1 MALRLAAL
9 ALAAA
14 QVAPTPTPAEE
25 FERIKHAL
33 PGLSFEEAQALFAEA
48 EPAPAKGFPQE
59 KIEHM
64 VVLFVENRAADH
76 IFGCMLGDHPEFDG
90 IPTRADGAQWK
101 LMPTAPGSGADC
113 GAGESCVNVSCGTAE
128 WVCKTGAAN
137 LTTRMFNAS
146 QLPVKHAISQN
157 FAIMNKMFTSVPGP
171 SWPNHN
177 FAQSATSCG
186 TSSNVMYNACGGK
199 TTQFPQ
205 MTIYDSLKLA
215 NVPFAIFVND
225 VSTAAPSAPCSA
237 GSEDAACTDMR
248 PADQHVVRRRL
259 PRLGH
264 QQQGHPGR
272 RARPVSGWAVD
283 ASPLSAQMGW
293 PPLAHER

>member
-1 MALRLAAL
+1 MALALRLAAL

-14 QVAPTPTPAEE
+14 EVAPAPTPAEE

-48 EPAPAKGFPQE
+48 EPAPAKAAFPQE

-90 IPTRADGAQWK
+90 IPTRADGQQWK
-101 LMPTAPGSGADC
+101 LMPTEPGSGADC
-113 GAGESCVNVSCGTAE
+113 GLGESCVNVSCGTAE

-157 FAIMNKMFTSVPGP
+157 FAIMNKMFTSVPVSRAP
-171 SWPNHN
+171 RR
-177 FAQSATSCG
+177 SA
-186 TSSNVMYNACGGK
+186 ARA
-199 TTQFPQ
+199 PLPPAHAA
-205 MTIYDSLKLA
+205 SLLLRCRGRRWRCC
-215 NVPFAIFVND
+215 
-225 VSTAAPSAPCSA
+225 APSSRCSR
-237 GSEDAACTDMR
+237 SC
-248 PADQHVVRRRL
+248 
-259 PRLGH
+259 
-264 QQQGHPGR
+264 
-272 RARPVSGWAVD
+272 S
-283 ASPLSAQMGW
+283 
-293 PPLAHER
+293 

>member
-1 MALRLAAL
+1 MALALRFAAL

-14 QVAPTPTPAEE
+14 EVALAAAEMAPAPTPAEE

-48 EPAPAKGFPQE
+48 EPAPAKAAFPQE

-90 IPTRADGAQWK
+90 IPTRADGQQWK
-101 LMPTAPGSGADC
+101 LMPEAPGSGADC
-113 GAGESCVNVSCGTAE
+113 GPGESCVNVSCGTAE

-225 VSTAAPSAPCSA
+225 VSAAAPSAHSSA
-237 GSEDAACTDMR
+237 GSERCVCTDMR
-248 PADQHVVRRRL
+248 TAHKHVVRRRL

-264 QQQGHPGR
+264 QQQGHPG
-272 RARPVSGWAVD
+272 
-283 ASPLSAQMGW
+283 
-293 PPLAHER
+293 